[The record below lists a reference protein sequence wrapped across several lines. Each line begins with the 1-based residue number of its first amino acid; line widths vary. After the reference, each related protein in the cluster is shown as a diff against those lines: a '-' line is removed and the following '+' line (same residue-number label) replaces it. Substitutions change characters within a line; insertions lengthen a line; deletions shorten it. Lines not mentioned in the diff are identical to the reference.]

1 MNQGAAM
8 EGILEEEEK
17 KARERFFVGVRQEL
31 DGFVEFAK
39 MSQDTLSEFEEEVWN
54 RGQSLLRKLVQAY
67 VDLQTFMEKPA
78 EVIGA
83 DGVGRKYRRKGQT
96 RNIGTIFGEV
106 VVGRSRYESGQHV
119 AGLCPLDGELN
130 LPAGKYS
137 HSVAKRVSGWA
148 RVI

>member
-1 MNQGAAM
+1 
-8 EGILEEEEK
+8 
-17 KARERFFVGVRQEL
+17 
-31 DGFVEFAK
+31 

-83 DGVGRKYRRKGQT
+83 DGVGRKYQRKGQT
-96 RNIGTIFGEV
+96 RNIKTIFGEV
-106 VVGRSRYESGQHV
+106 VVGRSRYESGQQV